1 MDSSKTQICLV
12 TATVGKTLNDGY
24 PVPFMCSC
32 YKINSYFLSFL
43 LSLTMSCHLLCHL
56 AEKDLYYYVFV
67 QHLSQLKVYRE
78 GGALPP
84 GVCLD
89 CLGINWTKNAD

>member
-1 MDSSKTQICLV
+1 MMVTQFPLCAVV
-12 TATVGKTLNDGY
+12 TKLIPTFCPST
-24 PVPFMCSC
+24 
-32 YKINSYFLSFL
+32 
-43 LSLTMSCHLLCHL
+43 CHLLCHL

-89 CLGINWTKNAD
+89 CLGINWRKNAD